1 MNFIYEIRE
10 TPHFG
15 KGIFTLQEIN
25 AGSCVWFY
33 KLNENVFEYD
43 EQATI
48 NHLHGLTNLQDQQH
62 FLDITFGKNDMLC
75 LITDAGK
82 YMNHA
87 DKSSYNC
94 NCKTDLTTGNCYSLR
109 DIKIGEQLFEDY
121 STFSHPVFLYTLL
134 KKYNC
139 EPTYY
144 NYL

>member
-25 AGSCVWFY
+25 VGSCVWFY

-43 EQATI
+43 EQTTI
-48 NHLHGLTNLQDQQH
+48 NHLHGLSNLQDQQH

-75 LITDAGK
+75 LIIDEGK

-94 NCKTDLTTGNCYSLR
+94 NCKTDLTTGNCYALR

-121 STFSHPVFLYTLL
+121 STFSHPAFLYTLL